1 MMGTMRV
8 ICASTA
14 GAGHFSPLVP
24 WIEHLLGAGHEVL
37 VVGPPALGTAA
48 ARWEFRSGGTAD
60 PAEVGAIMGRAM
72 SMRQEDVADMVI
84 GEVFTRLNSGAL
96 VPSMRSAIAEF
107 RPDVVL
113 RDPAE
118 FGSALCA
125 AEAGIRQ
132 VRIGHGLGSGEAT
145 LLRHAR
151 PILEEWSGGLTDVV
165 AASAYFTRF
174 PESVDPA
181 IFPATR
187 RYQEGPALW
196 DLRTREGEEVGF
208 VYVTLGTVT
217 PTIPILLPWYS
228 VLLEAIEG
236 LPVSALMTVGR
247 SLEPSSLGSVPPNIE
262 VTQWAD
268 QRAAMVRAA
277 AVVHHGGSGTVL
289 SSLECGCPQLVVPL
303 FADQGENAAMVE
315 RAGLGLAVPD
325 QASGGPAAVR
335 EPKPDDAHRIHEAL
349 QRLLAADAMRGRSQ
363 EVAHQMSKLPTL
375 ADLSLD

>member
-1 MMGTMRV
+1 
-8 ICASTA
+8 
-14 GAGHFSPLVP
+14 
-24 WIEHLLGAGHEVL
+24 
-37 VVGPPALGTAA
+37 
-48 ARWEFRSGGTAD
+48 
-60 PAEVGAIMGRAM
+60 MGRAM
-72 SMRQEDVADMVI
+72 SMRQADVADMVI
-84 GEVFTRLNSGAL
+84 GEVFARLNSGAL

-118 FGSALCA
+118 FASALCA
-125 AEAGIRQ
+125 AEADIRQ

-151 PILEEWSGGLTDVV
+151 PILEEWSGGLTDAV
-165 AASAYFTRF
+165 AASEYFTRF
-174 PESVDPA
+174 PASVDPA
-181 IFPATR
+181 TFPATR
-187 RYQEGPALW
+187 RYQEGPSPTESRA
-196 DLRTREGEEVGF
+196 RESEEVDF

-217 PTIPILLPWYS
+217 PTIPMLLPWYS
-228 VLLEAIEG
+228 VLFEALEA
-236 LPVSALMTVGR
+236 LPVTALMTVGR
-247 SLEPSSLGSVPPNIE
+247 SLEPSSLGPVPPNIE

-268 QRAAMVRAA
+268 QGAAMVRAA

-335 EPKPDDAHRIHEAL
+335 EPNPDDAHRIHDAL
-349 QRLLAADAMRGRSQ
+349 QRLLAADAMRARSR
-363 EVAHQMSKLPTL
+363 EVADEMSHLPTL